1 MSEPASFYAKIIIS
15 PSAREEFLQ
24 SKVPNASEYKD
35 WLSWLAT
42 EKYSGELTDQDIANI
57 NYRRL
62 STGEYLNSWITDSYT
77 HGFESY
83 DEETGV
89 WILAMYEFAENYLDF
104 ISFLNALRNVQK
116 YKDTDSEDCILIH
129 SYIWGD
135 TEMDVNILLSKTENK
150 ISKDI
155 SKSLIEEAAVCLV
168 MIEKKL
174 SAQ

>member
-1 MSEPASFYAKIIIS
+1 MSEPSSLYAKILIS
-15 PSAREEFLQ
+15 PAARETFLQ

-35 WLSWLAT
+35 WQAWLAT
-42 EKYSGELTDQDIANI
+42 EQYCGELTDQDISAI
-57 NYRRL
+57 DYQGI

-135 TEMDVNILLSKTENK
+135 TEMDVNILLSKTESK
-150 ISKDI
+150 ISKEI
-155 SKSLIEEAAVCLV
+155 AKSILKEAAVCLEK
-168 MIEKKL
+168 IENNL